1 MSQIDAENNGTIN
14 WHEFL
19 AATLPRKTF
28 VTDDYLKELYQQ
40 FDEDDNDMITS
51 KEMLDAMHRFGIGD
65 VGIEEI

>member
-28 VTDDYLKELYQQ
+28 VTDDYLKELY
-40 FDEDDNDMITS
+40 
-51 KEMLDAMHRFGIGD
+51 
-65 VGIEEI
+65 